1 MATIEEL
8 SSALIKADAA
18 GDTSGAKVLAD
29 HIRMIQSQA
38 KAAQPVQQSA
48 PLSAGAQAKERII
61 AAADQANRESG
72 KAIIG
77 IGEAALGMA
86 SGIGS
91 SAVGGL
97 RGLWSGASSLARGE
111 GIDAATD
118 AATRSI
124 QDTQEVGTY
133 QPRTGAGKVITEL
146 ASLPLGIAKSAA
158 SEIGGDIGQA
168 INGEKGRIAGESTGE
183 VAPDIAAT
191 LLGGGA
197 AMRAAPRMGAAV
209 RQAAEPLARMRDS
222 ARITSEIQAADDA
235 AVLAGRPSTLPPRS
249 APAAQVAP
257 NAMQSAGAA
266 VADHGN
272 MAAAAG
278 ASPEIQAMIAAA
290 GNDVHPVAAARH
302 AEASALP
309 VRVDLTRGQATG
321 DSGLIS
327 MEKNNRGKFPELAE
341 IFDRQNGQLI
351 ENFDEIRQIVAPDVA
366 ARGVELGQMAV
377 DAYKGMDA
385 PVRADI
391 SAKYKALED
400 ANGGEFPLSGAD
412 FAAAAD
418 AALIKANRARF
429 LPADVRG
436 ILDDVRETGAMTF
449 ADFEN
454 YRTILAEQARKADRA
469 GDGTASY
476 AIGAVRNALESLP
489 MTGETAALKPLA
501 DAARNAAR
509 ARFDRI
515 KADPAYKAAISDGIP
530 VGEPSPIADNF
541 MRSYVIKGKA
551 ANIQNMLNNLSNDP
565 LNRQI
570 LSAGVLDHLKEVSG
584 IDLRTNQGNVS
595 QAGLSKAL
603 KDLGDSKNGVEIL
616 GRDAAATLDTLGN
629 VAKYTMHQSK
639 GSFVNNSNTAVA
651 AAANGAKNL
660 ALGALDVKTLG
671 ATKFFRDMVEKRR
684 LERDVQRTIQPG
696 AGINLADLPD
706 RGAAYRS
713 ERARAAQ
720 AEQSAAA
727 ANEQNQTALS
737 ARVAEARRQKAAN
750 IAGAQSVDEAI
761 RAATD
766 PIDRTP

>member
-1 MATIEEL
+1 MPDFEFTSPQGKRYTITGPEGATPE
-8 SSALIKADAA
+8 
-18 GDTSGAKVLAD
+18 
-29 HIRMIQSQA
+29 QA
-38 KAAQPVQQSA
+38 FAILRRKIAQPDQA
-48 PLSAGAQAKERII
+48 PEPLSAGAQARERII
-61 AAADQANRESG
+61 AAADQTNRESG
-72 KAIIG
+72 KAFIG
-77 IGEAALGMA
+77 PGEAALGMA

-97 RGLWSGASSLARGE
+97 KGLWDGAATLARGGSVDE
-111 GIDAATD
+111 AVAAG
-118 AATRSI
+118 AKSSREI
-124 QDTQEVGTY
+124 QDAGTY
-133 QPRTGAGKVITEL
+133 HPRTGAGKLITEI

-168 INGEKGRIAGESTGE
+168 VNGAKGRIAGESIGDA
-183 VAPDIAAT
+183 APDIAAT

-197 AMRAAPRMGAAV
+197 AMRAAPGVGAA
-209 RQAAEPLARMRDS
+209 ARRAVQPMRDA

-235 AVLAGRPSTLPPRS
+235 AALAGKPSTLPPRG
-249 APAAQVAP
+249 APAAP

-266 VADHGN
+266 VADHQS

-278 ASPEIQAMIAAA
+278 AAPEIQSIIASA
-290 GNDVHPVAAARH
+290 GKDVHPTAAARH
-302 AEASALP
+302 AEASSLP

-351 ENFDEIRQIVAPDVA
+351 ENFDEIRQSVAPDVA

-391 SAKYKALED
+391 TAKYKALED
-400 ANGGEFPLSGAD
+400 ANGGAFPLSGVD

-429 LPADVRG
+429 LPAEVRG

-454 YRTILAEQARKADRA
+454 YRTILAEQSRKADRA

-515 KADPAYKAAISDGIP
+515 KSDPAYKAAIGDGVP
-530 VGEPSPIADNF
+530 VGEPSPIADKF
-541 MRSYVIKGKA
+541 MQSYVVKGKA
-551 ANIQNMLNNLSNDP
+551 ANVQNMIGNLGNDP
-565 LNRQI
+565 INRQI

-595 QAGLSKAL
+595 QAGLNKAI
-603 KDLGDSKNGVEIL
+603 KDLSLSGNGLEVL
-616 GRDAAATLDTLGN
+616 GRDAATTLDTLGS

-639 GSFVNNSNTAVA
+639 ASFINNSNTAVA

-684 LERDVQRTIQPG
+684 LDRDVQRTIQLG

-706 RGAAYRS
+706 RGVAYRA
-713 ERARAAQ
+713 EQARVMQ
-720 AEQSAAA
+720 AEQSAAS
-727 ANEQNQTALS
+727 ANAQNQSLLAE
-737 ARVAEARRQKAAN
+737 RVAAERKQKLDGIAN
-750 IAGAQSVDEAI
+750 AGSVDEAV
-761 RAATD
+761 RALSD
-766 PIDRTP
+766 PPQP